1 MFLPEREDVI
11 ECINDDTDE
20 DHESLNSMPE
30 LEESDEEDDAV
41 NQGTY
46 TSTPYA
52 SIDGSWA
59 TYQVR
64 FDRRIR
70 GVLTHHEVAWF
81 MLHMDHMSAHDTR
94 QYFVTLP
101 SLFSHATTATLEPLG
116 NDEGAELSWTGGHL
130 PRSDYSPPGQGPLP
144 NGGG

>member
-1 MFLPEREDVI
+1 MLEREDVF

-20 DHESLNSMPE
+20 DHELLNSMPE
-30 LEESDEEDDAV
+30 LVEESDEEVDTV

-59 TYQVR
+59 TYQVH
-64 FDRRIR
+64 FDRRNPIR
-70 GVLTHHEVAWF
+70 GVLTHHEVSWF
-81 MLHMDHMSAHDTR
+81 MLHMDRIIS
-94 QYFVTLP
+94 LP
-101 SLFSHATTATLEPLG
+101 SLVSHATTAALEPLG
-116 NDEGAELSWTGGHL
+116 NDEDEELSWSGGYL
-130 PRSDYSPPGQGPLP
+130 PRSDFLPPGEGPVP

>member
-11 ECINDDTDE
+11 EFINDDTDE
-20 DHESLNSMPE
+20 DRESLNSMPE
-30 LEESDEEDDAV
+30 LAEESDEEDDAV
-41 NQGTY
+41 NQGTC

-52 SIDGSWA
+52 SMIDGSWA

-70 GVLTHHEVAWF
+70 GVVLAHHEVAWF
-81 MLHMDHMSAHDTR
+81 MLHMDRTIIS
-94 QYFVTLP
+94 LP
-101 SLFSHATTATLEPLG
+101 SLISHATTAVLEPLG
-116 NDEGAELSWTGGHL
+116 NDEDEEVSWTGGHL
-130 PRSDYSPPGQGPLP
+130 QRSDFSPPGQGPVP

>member
-20 DHESLNSMPE
+20 DRESLNSMPE
-30 LEESDEEDDAV
+30 LAEESDEEDDAV

-70 GVLTHHEVAWF
+70 GVLTHHEMAWF
-81 MLHMDHMSAHDTR
+81 MLHMDRTIIS
-94 QYFVTLP
+94 LP
-101 SLFSHATTATLEPLG
+101 SLTSHATTAALEPLG
-116 NDEGAELSWTGGHL
+116 NDEDEELSCTGGHL
-130 PRSDYSPPGQGPLP
+130 PRSELSPPGQGPVP